1 MLEPSEQPSPII
13 VEEALRDLRNR
24 TLARL
29 DGDFAKLVYLAST
42 RDYNTGRYVHDGLSF
57 RFSEPI
63 VERALA
69 AAHREVFASLAVSPL
84 RTFVAQVEQYIRSG
98 CARPDELVTTW
109 NSSEA
114 YRVLAPAADH
124 PLTVR
129 LFMSNVKV
137 ALAIVKATL
146 VEHPRSQDPQS
157 SLQLPS
163 PGR

>member
-1 MLEPSEQPSPII
+1 M

-57 RFSEPI
+57 GFPEAI
-63 VERALA
+63 VERAMA
-69 AAHREVFASLAVSPL
+69 AAHREVFASLVLSPL

-98 CARPDELVTTW
+98 CARPDELVTAW
-109 NSSEA
+109 NISEA
-114 YRVLAPAADH
+114 YRILPPSVHQPSKLRLFNSIFKIPLATVTA
-124 PLTVR
+124 PLT
-129 LFMSNVKV
+129 
-137 ALAIVKATL
+137 
-146 VEHPRSQDPQS
+146 EHRQPREQQNSFQP
-157 SLQLPS
+157 PS

>member
-1 MLEPSEQPSPII
+1 MLEPSEQPSPIM

-57 RFSEPI
+57 RFSEPV
-63 VERALA
+63 VETALA

-124 PLTVR
+124 PFAVR
-129 LFMSNVKV
+129 LFISNVKI
-137 ALAIVKATL
+137 ALAIVQTTL
-146 VEHPRSQDPQS
+146 VEHRRSRDPQS

>member
-1 MLEPSEQPSPII
+1 M

-57 RFSEPI
+57 RFPEPI
-63 VERALA
+63 VERAMA
-69 AAHREVFASLAVSPL
+69 AAHREVFASLVLSPL

-98 CARPDELVTTW
+98 CARPDELVTAW

-114 YRVLAPAADH
+114 YRILPPAAYH
-124 PLTVR
+124 PLKVR
-129 LFMSNVKV
+129 LFISNVKI
-137 ALAIVKATL
+137 ALAIVTATL
-146 VEHPRSQDPQS
+146 AEHRQPRDPQS